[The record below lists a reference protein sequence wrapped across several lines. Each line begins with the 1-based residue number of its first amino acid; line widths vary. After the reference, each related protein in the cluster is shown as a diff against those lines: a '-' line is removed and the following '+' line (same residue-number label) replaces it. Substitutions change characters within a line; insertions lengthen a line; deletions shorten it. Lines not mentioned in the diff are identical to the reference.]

1 MPMTP
6 AKSSFMPVCNSPT
19 LLRSRCRT
27 ANSRAD
33 SVPVIPRRRRLAC
46 KSSQYPYYSQSKCI
60 TRSALAGIGAEENDG
75 ALGRRLE
82 ARLAEPA
89 VRHEQ
94 IRVAVIVGRGR
105 RMASLLIPIPKLRIR
120 RPGDAPPA
128 CTALSSTRSIALSPS
143 TRVISVLPPAEP
155 MSCLVLSV
163 QPVRMPVRDTT
174 PASPSRGRWDSCSL
188 RALGGLTT
196 RERAQRMRAILP
208 GGLNISRWLYF
219 WPWTQFNSGYGV
231 IDFRRAPHPERA
243 ALAYRKDTSRA
254 PTRGRNQ
261 QAGRLPGPPPR
272 SKEGRVAHGDERYGP
287 GRGSRTG
294 AFARLVQLSNFL
306 QLVRDLD
313 ERGTQ
318 VVFVVVVDEHV
329 LAVGVVAFA
338 RAAAK

>member
-1 MPMTP
+1 MLTTMKVIADMLWVMPPARAPQSSAENRLPVHRLAVLRSCRLANVFRFSVRSHIPTTNRPSPPVTP

-27 ANSRAD
+27 TNSRAD

-128 CTALSSTRSIALSPS
+128 STALSSTRSIALSPS
-143 TRVISVLPPAEP
+143 TRVISVLQPAEP

-163 QPVRMPVRDTT
+163 QPVRMPLGTQR
-174 PASPSRGRWDSCSL
+174 PA
-188 RALGGLTT
+188 
-196 RERAQRMRAILP
+196 
-208 GGLNISRWLYF
+208 
-219 WPWTQFNSGYGV
+219 
-231 IDFRRAPHPERA
+231 
-243 ALAYRKDTSRA
+243 
-254 PTRGRNQ
+254 
-261 QAGRLPGPPPR
+261 
-272 SKEGRVAHGDERYGP
+272 
-287 GRGSRTG
+287 
-294 AFARLVQLSNFL
+294 ARLAGA
-306 QLVRDLD
+306 
-313 ERGTQ
+313 GTAA
-318 VVFVVVVDEHV
+318 HC
-329 LAVGVVAFA
+329 AHSVG
-338 RAAAK
+338 